1 MSGLIW
7 SALGQSVA
15 NAGSTIGGMMLRDI
29 DDQRKREDEERRE
42 ARARDAEERREAAA
56 IKRMEE
62 ADRIKSERDAARE
75 EELQKRVIKDTAA
88 ARARGQE
95 IGRAREAA
103 AYDKLAE
110 SSALAGEQ
118 GDVPLTKEQLAT
130 VSRENPSIARQYRGM
145 GLIDQNLPLSAQER
159 RMQGAQDDLAGAME
173 TGAHSSVIKG
183 FQEIRKGVLDEI
195 REENKDAQTRAR
207 EERMDAENRRR
218 DERFAQSEARRD
230 KQFQALLPI
239 RQQQA
244 DASTTRAERPTGSSA
259 SSDKPATT
267 ADLQRQINAATN
279 TLARKLGVS
288 GRDVNA
294 ELAALERK
302 ASRGDSSAQE
312 KLKAIAPNLK
322 ELTDANDRMMQFK
335 RNNPGESG
343 SALAPGNN
351 ASGTSGRPPLGSFL
365 RPQ

>member
-7 SALGQSVA
+7 SSLGQSVA
-15 NAGSTIGGMMLRDI
+15 NAGSAIGGMMLRDI

-42 ARARDAEERREAAA
+42 ARAREAEERREAAA

-62 ADRIKSERDAARE
+62 ADRIKSERDATRE

-118 GDVPLTKEQLAT
+118 GDVPLTKEQLAAFG
-130 VSRENPSIARQYRGM
+130 SKDPSIARQYRGM

-159 RMQGAQDDLAGAME
+159 RLRGAEDELAGAME

-195 REENKDAQTRAR
+195 REENRSRAEAAR
-207 EERMDAENRRR
+207 QEATDRRL
-218 DERFAQSEARRD
+218 DQIDRRIESQNKTD
-230 KQFQALLPI
+230 
-239 RQQQA
+239 QQRA
-244 DASTTRAERPTGSSA
+244 DAATTRANRPPAGRASDGEKPVTGIDLERNAKAAEKALALELGVPV
-259 SSDKPATT
+259 K
-267 ADLQRQINAATN
+267 DLQEEI
-279 TLARKLGVS
+279 ARRRRKGNIEPNVQ
-288 GRDVNA
+288 
-294 ELAALERK
+294 AALNEYTGALQRWRDYKKKDSPDAAPPK
-302 ASRGDSSAQE
+302 A
-312 KLKAIAPNLK
+312 P
-322 ELTDANDRMMQFK
+322 
-335 RNNPGESG
+335 
-343 SALAPGNN
+343 APGNN
-351 ASGTSGRPPLGSFL
+351 ASGPVTRNYSNLWK
-365 RPQ
+365 

>member
-42 ARARDAEERREAAA
+42 ARAREAEERREAAA

-62 ADRIKSERDAARE
+62 ADRIKSERDATRE

-95 IGRAREAA
+95 IGRARESA

-110 SSALAGEQ
+110 SSALASGQ
-118 GDVPLTKEQLAT
+118 GDFSLTKEQLAAL
-130 VSRENPSIARQYRGM
+130 SRENPSIARQYRGM

-159 RMQGAQDDLAGAME
+159 RLRGAEDELAGAME

-195 REENKDAQTRAR
+195 REENRNKAEDARQAAT
-207 EERMDAENRRR
+207 DRRL
-218 DERFAQSEARRD
+218 DQIDRRIESQNKTD
-230 KQFQALLPI
+230 
-239 RQQQA
+239 QQRA
-244 DASTTRAERPTGSSA
+244 DAATTRAERAPAGRA
-259 SSDKPATT
+259 SDGDKPMTGI
-267 ADLQRQINAATN
+267 D
-279 TLARKLGVS
+279 
-288 GRDVNA
+288 
-294 ELAALERK
+294 LERK
-302 ASRGDSSAQE
+302 AKAAERDLALKLGVPVKDVPEEVARRRRKGNMDSDVQE
-312 KLKAIAPNLK
+312 ALNNYTGALQRWRDYDNKGTPAPPPTKAPAP
-322 ELTDANDRMMQFK
+322 
-335 RNNPGESG
+335 S
-343 SALAPGNN
+343 NN
-351 ASGTSGRPPLGSFL
+351 AGGQATRNYSNLWK
-365 RPQ
+365 

>member
-15 NAGSTIGGMMLRDI
+15 NASNTIGGMMLRDI

-42 ARARDAEERREAAA
+42 ARAREAEDRREAAA

-62 ADRIKSERDAARE
+62 ADRIKSERDAKRE
-75 EELQKRVIKDTAA
+75 EELQQRVIKDTAA

-118 GDVPLTKEQLAT
+118 GDVPLTKEQLAAF
-130 VSRENPSIARQYRGM
+130 SSKNPSIARQYRGM

-159 RMQGAQDDLAGAME
+159 RLRSAEDELAGAME

-195 REENKDAQTRAR
+195 REENRGRAEAARQEATDRRLDQIDRRIESQNRTDQQRADAATKRANQPPAGR
-207 EERMDAENRRR
+207 GSDGEKPITGVDLERTAKAAEKELALALGVPVQQVAEEV
-218 DERFAQSEARRD
+218 ARRSR
-230 KQFQALLPI
+230 KGALEPKVQSALDNYNMSLQRWREF
-239 RQQQA
+239 RQKPGEA
-244 DASTTRAERPTGSSA
+244 PSPASAASMPAPQSRAEFDKLPKGTRYKAPDGSIRI
-259 SSDKPATT
+259 K
-267 ADLQRQINAATN
+267 
-279 TLARKLGVS
+279 
-288 GRDVNA
+288 
-294 ELAALERK
+294 
-302 ASRGDSSAQE
+302 
-312 KLKAIAPNLK
+312 
-322 ELTDANDRMMQFK
+322 
-335 RNNPGESG
+335 
-343 SALAPGNN
+343 
-351 ASGTSGRPPLGSFL
+351 
-365 RPQ
+365 

>member
-42 ARARDAEERREAAA
+42 ARAREAEERREAAA

-62 ADRIKSERDAARE
+62 ADRIKSERDATRE

-118 GDVPLTKEQLAT
+118 GDVPLTKEQLAAFG
-130 VSRENPSIARQYRGM
+130 SKDPSIARQYRGM

-159 RMQGAQDDLAGAME
+159 RLRGAEDELAGAME

-195 REENKDAQTRAR
+195 REENRDAQTRAR
-207 EERMDAENRRR
+207 EERLDAENRRR

-230 KQFQALLPI
+230 RQFQALLPL

-267 ADLQRQINAATN
+267 ADLNRQVTAAEN
-279 TLARKLGVS
+279 ILAEQLGVAR
-288 GRDVNA
+288 RDVNA
-294 ELAALERK
+294 EIAALQRK
-302 ASRGDSSAQE
+302 ANRGDSVAQE
-312 KLKAIAPNLK
+312 KLKAIEPNRK
-322 ELTDANDRMMQFK
+322 NYRDANDRLLQFK
-335 RNNPGESG
+335 RNNPGG
-343 SALAPGNN
+343 DDSAPAPSNN
-351 ASGTSGRPPLGSFL
+351 ASGPGGRPALGSFF
-365 RPQ
+365 RP

>member
-15 NAGSTIGGMMLRDI
+15 NAGNTIGSMMLRDI

-42 ARARDAEERREAAA
+42 ARAREAEERREAAA

-62 ADRIKSERDAARE
+62 ADRIKSERDATRE

-103 AYDKLAE
+103 AYDKLAA

-118 GDVPLTKEQLAT
+118 GDVPLTKEQLAAFG
-130 VSRENPSIARQYRGM
+130 SKDPSIARQYRNM
-145 GLIDQNLPLSAQER
+145 GLIDQNLPLNAQER
-159 RMQGAQDDLAGAME
+159 RLRGAEDELAGAME

-195 REENKDAQTRAR
+195 REENRDAQARAR
-207 EERMDAENRRR
+207 DERMDAENRRR

-244 DASTTRAERPTGSSA
+244 DAATTRAERAPAGRASDGEKPVTGIDLERNAKAAEKALALELGVPVKDLQEEIARRRRKGNIEPNVQAALNEYTGALQRWRDYKKKDSPDAAPAPSSA
-259 SSDKPATT
+259 
-267 ADLQRQINAATN
+267 
-279 TLARKLGVS
+279 
-288 GRDVNA
+288 
-294 ELAALERK
+294 
-302 ASRGDSSAQE
+302 
-312 KLKAIAPNLK
+312 
-322 ELTDANDRMMQFK
+322 
-335 RNNPGESG
+335 
-343 SALAPGNN
+343 
-351 ASGTSGRPPLGSFL
+351 ASGVTKGGSKWT
-365 RPQ
+365 RVN